1 MSKTA
6 SPNGIHVIEF
16 GGETIPFGL
25 EMRQRRRL
33 SISVHPD
40 RRVTVLAPADCSL
53 ADVLA
58 RVQKRA
64 AWITRQRAYF
74 EQFHPLPHEKR
85 YVSGETHLYLG
96 RQYRL
101 KIQSAAT
108 ESVKLMGSYLHV
120 ATANCHDA
128 IQVQQ
133 LLDDWY
139 RNHAK
144 DIFQTRLLQCLD
156 DAPSLC
162 MPPPVIIVRR
172 MSRRWGS
179 CTKAG
184 HILLNLDL
192 VKTPL
197 YCIEYVIM
205 HELCH
210 LRIHNHS
217 PSYYRLLSRCMP
229 DWEKRKTRL
238 NSYVI

>member
-1 MSKTA
+1 MSQTA
-6 SPNGIHVIEF
+6 SPNGTHAIEF
-16 GGETIPFGL
+16 GGETIPFVL

-40 RRVTVLAPADCSL
+40 RRVTVLAPAECSL

-101 KIQSAAT
+101 KIQSAAA
-108 ESVKLMGSYLHV
+108 ESVKLAGSYLLV
-120 ATANCHDA
+120 ATAHCHDA
-128 IQVQQ
+128 TQVKQ

-144 DIFQTRLLQCLD
+144 GIFHTRLLQCLN
-156 DAPSLC
+156 DAPSLR
-162 MPPPVIIVRR
+162 MQPPAILIRR

-184 HILLNLDL
+184 NILLNLDL

-217 PSYYRLLSRCMP
+217 PGYYRLLSRCMP

-238 NSYVI
+238 DSYVI

>member
-1 MSKTA
+1 MIKAA
-6 SPNGIHVIEF
+6 SLSSTYIIQF
-16 GGETIPFGL
+16 GGETIPFTL
-25 EMRQRRRL
+25 EMLQRRRL

-101 KIQSAAT
+101 KIQSAAA
-108 ESVKLMGSYLHV
+108 ESVKLAGSYLLV

-128 IQVQQ
+128 AQVKQ

-144 DIFQTRLLQCLD
+144 SIFHTRLLQCLD
-156 DAPSLC
+156 DAPSLR
-162 MPPPVIIVRR
+162 MQPPAILIRR
-172 MSRRWGS
+172 MFRRWGS

-184 HILLNLDL
+184 NILLNLDL
-192 VKTPL
+192 VKTPP

-217 PSYYRLLSRCMP
+217 PGYYRLLSRCMP

-238 NSYVI
+238 DSYVI

>member
-1 MSKTA
+1 MSKTV
-6 SPNGIHVIEF
+6 SPNGTHVIQF
-16 GGETIPFGL
+16 GSETIPFTL

-33 SISVHPD
+33 AISVHPD

-53 ADVLA
+53 ADALA
-58 RVQKRA
+58 RVHKRA
-64 AWITRQRAYF
+64 AWIARQRAYF

-101 KIQSAAT
+101 KIHSAAT
-108 ESVKLMGSYLHV
+108 PSVKLTGCYLHV
-120 ATANCHDA
+120 ATANGHDA
-128 IQVQQ
+128 LQVQR
-133 LLDDWY
+133 LLDEWY
-139 RNHAK
+139 RNHARG
-144 DIFQTRLLQCLD
+144 IFHTRLLRCLD
-156 DAPSLC
+156 NAPALC
-162 MPPPVIIVRR
+162 LPPPAILIRR

-179 CTKAG
+179 CTRAG
-184 HILLNLDL
+184 NILLNLDL

-210 LRIHNHS
+210 LRIHDHS
-217 PSYYRLLSRCMP
+217 PGYYRLLSRCMP

-238 NSYVI
+238 DSCVI

>member
-1 MSKTA
+1 MIKTA

-58 RVQKRA
+58 GVQKRA

-108 ESVKLMGSYLHV
+108 ASVKLMGSYLHV

-144 DIFQTRLLQCLD
+144 GIFQTRLLQCLD
-156 DAPSLC
+156 AAPSLC
-162 MPPPVIIVRR
+162 MPTPVIIVRR

>member
-1 MSKTA
+1 MTETA
-6 SPNGIHVIEF
+6 SPNGTYVVPF
-16 GGETIPFGL
+16 GGETIPFAL
-25 EMRQRRRL
+25 EMRQRRCL

-40 RRVTVLAPADCSL
+40 RRVTVLAPAGCSL

-58 RVQKRA
+58 RVQQRA
-64 AWITRQRAYF
+64 VWITRQRVYF

-101 KIQSAAT
+101 KIHSAAA
-108 ESVKLMGSYLHV
+108 ESVKLTGCYLHV
-120 ATANCHDA
+120 ATAHCHDA
-128 IQVQQ
+128 LQVKR

-144 DIFQTRLLQCLD
+144 DIFHARLMQCLD

-162 MPPPVIIVRR
+162 MPPPALSIRR

-184 HILLNLDL
+184 NILLNLEL

-217 PSYYRLLSRCMP
+217 PGYYRLLSRCMP

-238 NSYVI
+238 DSYVL

>member
-1 MSKTA
+1 MIRTA
-6 SPNGIHVIEF
+6 SPNGTHVVQF
-16 GGETIPFGL
+16 GGETIPFVL

-40 RRVTVLAPADCSL
+40 RRVTVRAPVDCSL

-85 YVSGETHLYLG
+85 YISGETHLYLG

-101 KIQSAAT
+101 KIHSAAA
-108 ESVKLMGSYLHV
+108 ESVKLTGCYLHV
-120 ATANCHDA
+120 ATAHGHDA
-128 IQVQQ
+128 LQVKL

-139 RNHAK
+139 RHHAR
-144 DIFQTRLLQCLD
+144 DIFHTYLLRCLD
-156 DAPSLC
+156 AAPSLRL
-162 MPPPVIIVRR
+162 PPPAIIIRR
-172 MSRRWGS
+172 MARRWGS
-179 CTKAG
+179 CTRAG
-184 HILLNLDL
+184 NILLNLDL

-210 LRIHNHS
+210 LRIHDHS
-217 PSYYRLLSRCMP
+217 TAYYRLLSRCMP

-238 NSYVI
+238 ESYVL

>member
-1 MSKTA
+1 VTA
-6 SPNGIHVIEF
+6 SPNGTYVVQF
-16 GGETIPFGL
+16 GGETIPFTL
-25 EMRQRRRL
+25 EMRQRRQL

-40 RRVTVLAPADCSL
+40 RRVTVLAPVDCSL

-58 RVQKRA
+58 RVHKRA
-64 AWITRQRAYF
+64 AWITRQRTYF

-101 KIQSAAT
+101 KIQNAAA

-120 ATANCHDA
+120 ATAHCHDTL
-128 IQVQQ
+128 QVKW

-139 RNHAK
+139 RNHASG
-144 DIFQTRLLQCLD
+144 IFHTRLLQCLD
-156 DAPSLC
+156 AAPSLR
-162 MPPPVIIVRR
+162 MPPPAIIIRR

-184 HILLNLDL
+184 NILLNLDL
-192 VKTPL
+192 VQTPL

-210 LRIHNHS
+210 LRMHNHS
-217 PSYYRLLSRCMP
+217 PGYYRLLSRCMP
-229 DWEKRKTRL
+229 DWEKRKRRL
-238 NSYVI
+238 DSYVL

>member
-6 SPNGIHVIEF
+6 SPNGTYVIQF
-16 GGETIPFGL
+16 GGETIPFTL

-33 SISVHPD
+33 SVSVHPD
-40 RRVTVLAPADCSL
+40 RRVTVLAPVECSL
-53 ADVLA
+53 VDVLA
-58 RVQKRA
+58 RLQKRA

-74 EQFHPLPHEKR
+74 KQFHPLPHEKR

-101 KIQSAAT
+101 KIQSAAAD
-108 ESVKLMGSYLHV
+108 SVKLAGSYLLV

-128 IQVQQ
+128 AQVKQ

-144 DIFQTRLLQCLD
+144 SIFHTRLLQCLD
-156 DAPSLC
+156 DAPSLR
-162 MPPPVIIVRR
+162 MLPPAILIRR
-172 MSRRWGS
+172 MSKRWGS

-184 HILLNLDL
+184 NILLNLDL

-217 PSYYRLLSRCMP
+217 PGYYRLLTRCMP

-238 NSYVI
+238 DSYVI

>member
-6 SPNGIHVIEF
+6 RPNGTYVIQF
-16 GGETIPFGL
+16 GGETIPFTL

-40 RRVTVLAPADCSL
+40 RRVMVLAPAECSL

-74 EQFHPLPHEKR
+74 KQFHPLPHEKR

-101 KIQSAAT
+101 KIQSAAAD
-108 ESVKLMGSYLHV
+108 SVKLAGSYLLV

-128 IQVQQ
+128 AQVKQ

-144 DIFQTRLLQCLD
+144 SIFHTRLLQCLD
-156 DAPSLC
+156 DAPSLR
-162 MPPPVIIVRR
+162 MLPPAILIRR
-172 MSRRWGS
+172 MSKRWGS
-179 CTKAG
+179 CTKTG
-184 HILLNLDL
+184 NILLNLDL

-217 PSYYRLLSRCMP
+217 PGYYRLLSRCMP

-238 NSYVI
+238 DSYVI

>member
-6 SPNGIHVIEF
+6 RPNGTYVIQF
-16 GGETIPFGL
+16 GGETIPFTL

-40 RRVTVLAPADCSL
+40 RRVMVLAPAECSL

-74 EQFHPLPHEKR
+74 EQFQPLPHEKR

-101 KIQSAAT
+101 KIQSAAAD
-108 ESVKLMGSYLHV
+108 SVKLAGSYLLV

-128 IQVQQ
+128 AQVKQ

-144 DIFQTRLLQCLD
+144 SIFHTRLLQCLD
-156 DAPSLC
+156 DAPSLR
-162 MPPPVIIVRR
+162 MLPPAILIRR

-184 HILLNLDL
+184 NILLNLDL

-217 PSYYRLLSRCMP
+217 PGYYRLLSRCMP

-238 NSYVI
+238 DSYVI

>member
-1 MSKTA
+1 MIETA
-6 SPNGIHVIEF
+6 RPNGTHVIQF
-16 GGETIPFGL
+16 GGETIPFTM
-25 EMRQRRRL
+25 EICQRRRL

-40 RRVTVLAPADCSL
+40 RRVTVLAPADCRL

-58 RVQKRA
+58 RLQKRA

-85 YVSGETHLYLG
+85 HVSGETHLYLG

-101 KIQSAAT
+101 KIHSAAA

-120 ATANCHDA
+120 TTAHCHDMV
-128 IQVQQ
+128 QVKR

-139 RNHAK
+139 RHHAK
-144 DIFQTRLLQCLD
+144 SIFHIRLLQCLD
-156 DAPSLC
+156 AAPSLRL
-162 MPPPVIIVRR
+162 PPPAIIIRR

-184 HILLNLDL
+184 NILLNLDL

-210 LRIHNHS
+210 LCIHNHS
-217 PSYYRLLSRCMP
+217 PGYYRLLSRCMP

-238 NSYVI
+238 DAHVI

>member
-1 MSKTA
+1 MIETA
-6 SPNGIHVIEF
+6 SLNGTYVVLF
-16 GGETIPFGL
+16 RGETIPFAL

-40 RRVTVLAPADCSL
+40 RHVTVLAPAGCSL

-74 EQFHPLPHEKR
+74 AQFHPLPHEKR

-101 KIQSAAT
+101 KIQSAAA
-108 ESVKLMGSYLHV
+108 ESVKLTGSYLHV
-120 ATANCHDA
+120 TMANRHDA
-128 IQVQQ
+128 LQVKR

-144 DIFQTRLLQCLD
+144 SIFHTRLLQCLD
-156 DAPSLC
+156 AAPSLR
-162 MPPPVIIVRR
+162 MPPPALIIRH

-184 HILLNLDL
+184 NILLNLEL

-217 PSYYRLLSRCMP
+217 PGY
-229 DWEKRKTRL
+229 
-238 NSYVI
+238 

>member
-1 MSKTA
+1 MIETA
-6 SPNGIHVIEF
+6 SPHGTHVIQF
-16 GGETIPFGL
+16 GDETIPFTL
-25 EMRQRRRL
+25 ELRQRRRL

-40 RRVTVLAPADCSL
+40 RRVTVFAPADCSL
-53 ADVLA
+53 TDVLA

-64 AWITRQRAYF
+64 AWIIRQRAYF

-85 YVSGETHLYLG
+85 YISGETHLYLG

-101 KIQSAAT
+101 KIHSAAA
-108 ESVKLMGSYLHV
+108 ESVKLTGGYLHV
-120 ATANCHDA
+120 ATANRPDVL
-128 IQVQQ
+128 QVKR

-144 DIFQTRLLQCLD
+144 GIFHTRLLQCLD
-156 DAPSLC
+156 HAPSLR
-162 MPPPVIIVRR
+162 MPPPAIIIRR

-184 HILLNLDL
+184 NILLNLDL
-192 VKTPL
+192 VKTPR

-217 PSYYRLLSRCMP
+217 PGYYRLLSRCMP

-238 NSYVI
+238 DAYVI

>member
-16 GGETIPFGL
+16 GGETIPFVL

-40 RRVTVLAPADCSL
+40 RRVMVLAPADCSL

-108 ESVKLMGSYLHV
+108 ASVKLMGSYLHV

-144 DIFQTRLLQCLD
+144 GIFQTRLLQCLD
-156 DAPSLC
+156 AAPSLC
-162 MPPPVIIVRR
+162 MPLPVIIVRR

>member
-1 MSKTA
+1 MIETA
-6 SPNGIHVIEF
+6 SPSGTYVVQF
-16 GGETIPFGL
+16 GGETIPFTL
-25 EMRQRRRL
+25 EIRQRRRL

-40 RRVTVLAPADCSL
+40 RHVTVLAPADCRL
-53 ADVLA
+53 ADILA
-58 RVQKRA
+58 RVHKRA

-74 EQFHPLPHEKR
+74 EQFHPLPQEKR

-101 KIQSAAT
+101 KIHSTAA
-108 ESVKLMGSYLHV
+108 ESVKLTGSYLHV
-120 ATANCHDA
+120 ATANRHDA
-128 IQVQQ
+128 LQVQR

-144 DIFQTRLLQCLD
+144 GIFHTRLLQCLD
-156 DAPSLC
+156 DAPSLR
-162 MPPPVIIVRR
+162 MPPPALIVRR

-179 CTKAG
+179 CTKVG
-184 HILLNLDL
+184 NILLNLDL
-192 VKTPL
+192 VQTPL

-217 PSYYRLLSRCMP
+217 LGYYRLLSRCMP

-238 NSYVI
+238 DAYVI

>member
-1 MSKTA
+1 MSQSA
-6 SPNGIHVIEF
+6 SPNGIHAIEF
-16 GGETIPFGL
+16 GGETIPFML

-33 SISVHPD
+33 SISVDPD
-40 RRVTVLAPADCSL
+40 RRVTVLAPADCRL
-53 ADVLA
+53 TDVIA

-96 RQYRL
+96 CQYRL
-101 KIQSAAT
+101 KIQNAVA

-120 ATANCHDA
+120 ATANGHNA
-128 IQVQQ
+128 SQVKW
-133 LLDDWY
+133 LLDNWY
-139 RNHAK
+139 RKHAK
-144 DIFQTRLLQCLD
+144 DIFDTRLLRCLD
-156 DAPSLC
+156 DAPSLRVL
-162 MPPPVIIVRR
+162 PPAILIRR

-184 HILLNLDL
+184 NILLNLDL

-217 PSYYRLLSRCMP
+217 PGYYRLLSRCMP

-238 NSYVI
+238 DSYVI

>member
-1 MSKTA
+1 MIKTA
-6 SPNGIHVIEF
+6 SPHGAHVIQF
-16 GGETIPFGL
+16 GGETIPFAL

-40 RRVTVLAPADCSL
+40 RRVTVVAPEDCSL

-58 RVQKRA
+58 RVQKRG

-101 KIQSAAT
+101 KIQNAAT
-108 ESVKLMGSYLHV
+108 ESVKLTGSYLHV
-120 ATANCHDA
+120 AAANRHNSLL
-128 IQVQQ
+128 VQL

-144 DIFQTRLLQCLD
+144 SIFHTRLLQCLD
-156 DAPSLC
+156 NAPSLR
-162 MPPPVIIVRR
+162 MPPPAIFIRR

-184 HILLNLDL
+184 NILLNLDL

-210 LRIHNHS
+210 LRIHDHS
-217 PSYYRLLSRCMP
+217 PSYYRLLSRCLP

-238 NSYVI
+238 DSYVI

>member
-1 MSKTA
+1 MIETA
-6 SPNGIHVIEF
+6 SPNGRYAVQS
-16 GGETIPFGL
+16 GDETIPFAL

-58 RVQKRA
+58 RVQKRV

-101 KIQSAAT
+101 KIHSATA
-108 ESVKLMGSYLHV
+108 ESVKLTGSYLHV
-120 ATANCHDA
+120 ATAHCPDA
-128 IQVQQ
+128 LQVKR

-144 DIFQTRLLQCLD
+144 GIFHTRLLQCLD
-156 DAPSLC
+156 AAPSLR
-162 MPPPVIIVRR
+162 MPPPAIIIRR
-172 MSRRWGS
+172 MSGRWGS

-184 HILLNLDL
+184 NILLNLDL

-217 PSYYRLLSRCMP
+217 PGYYRLLSRCMP

-238 NSYVI
+238 DSYVI

>member
-1 MSKTA
+1 MITTA
-6 SPNGIHVIEF
+6 SPHGTHVIQF
-16 GGETIPFGL
+16 GGETIPFVL
-25 EMRQRRRL
+25 EMGQRRRL

-40 RRVTVLAPADCSL
+40 RRVTVLAPGDGCL

-74 EQFHPLPHEKR
+74 EQFHPLPHAKR

-101 KIQSAAT
+101 KIQSAAA
-108 ESVKLMGSYLHV
+108 ESVKLTGSYLHV
-120 ATANCHDA
+120 ATANRHDSR
-128 IQVQQ
+128 QVKL
-133 LLDDWY
+133 LLDEWY
-139 RNHAK
+139 RNHARG
-144 DIFQTRLLQCLD
+144 IFHTRLLQCLD
-156 DAPSLC
+156 NAPSLR
-162 MPPPVIIVRR
+162 MPPPAIIIRR

-184 HILLNLDL
+184 NILLNLDL

-210 LRIHNHS
+210 LRIHDHS
-217 PSYYRLLSRCMP
+217 RSYYRLLSRCMP
-229 DWEKRKTRL
+229 NWEIRKARL
-238 NSYVI
+238 DSYVI

>member
-1 MSKTA
+1 MSGIA
-6 SPNGIHVIEF
+6 SSNDTYVIRF
-16 GGETIPFGL
+16 GAKTIPFAL

-33 SISVHPD
+33 AISVHPD

-64 AWITRQRAYF
+64 AWIARQRAYF

-101 KIQSAAT
+101 KIQSAST
-108 ESVKLMGSYLHV
+108 ESVKLMGSHLCV
-120 ATANCHDA
+120 ATAHCHDA
-128 IQVQQ
+128 LQVKR
-133 LLDDWY
+133 LLENWY
-139 RNHAK
+139 RHHAK
-144 DIFQTRLLQCLD
+144 DIFHARLLQCLAA
-156 DAPSLC
+156 APSLR
-162 MPPPVIIVRR
+162 MPPPAIIIRR
-172 MSRRWGS
+172 MPRRWGS

-184 HILLNLDL
+184 NILLNLDL

-197 YCIEYVIM
+197 YCVEYVIM

-217 PSYYRLLSRCMP
+217 SSYYRLLARCMP
-229 DWEKRKTRL
+229 DWEKRKMRL
-238 NSYVI
+238 DSCVI